1 MYTLKL
7 LLRTMRPKQWS
18 KNVILYAGMVF
29 DRHLFDVRYFT
40 LVTLAFISFCAVSSA
55 VYLLND
61 LIDIEKDRRHPR
73 KCKRPLASGALKP
86 IYAIIAFF
94 LLLGVTLP
102 LSFVLQPLFGLV
114 VLGYFVLQVG
124 YCFLLKNIV
133 ILDVFAIATGF
144 VLRAVAGAV
153 VIEVK
158 ISPWLLVC
166 TMLLALFQALS
177 KRRHELVL
185 LADGATDHRKI
196 LSEYSS
202 ELVQEMISVVTS
214 AVVVAYSLYTIQ
226 AENVPKNSAMA
237 LTIPFVLYGIFRY
250 LYLVYRK
257 DEGGSPEELLLKDIP
272 LLVDIVLW
280 GICSVSIL
288 YLFPIR

>member
-1 MYTLKL
+1 MQVLKL
-7 LLRTMRPKQWS
+7 LLLTMRPKQWL
-18 KNVILYAGMVF
+18 KNGIVYAGVVF
-29 DRHLFDVRYFT
+29 DRHVFEFKPMAYAT
-40 LVTLAFISFCAVSSA
+40 LGFIIFCAVSSA

-61 LIDIEKDRRHPR
+61 LVDIEKDRNHPR
-73 KCKRPLASGALKP
+73 KCKRPLASGRLKP
-86 IYAIIAFF
+86 QYAMIALF
-94 LLLGVTLP
+94 LLVGLTIP
-102 LSFVLQPLFGLV
+102 AAFILQPIFGLV
-114 VLGYFVLQVG
+114 VLAYFTLQIG
-124 YCFLLKNIV
+124 YCFYLKNIV
-133 ILDVFAIATGF
+133 ILDVFAIAFGF

-166 TMLLALFQALS
+166 TLLLALFIGLG
-177 KRRHELVL
+177 KRRHELIL

-214 AVVVAYSLYTIQ
+214 AVVVAYSLYTINS
-226 AENVPKNSAMA
+226 ENVPKNYMMA
-237 LTIPFVLYGIFRY
+237 LTIPFVLYAIFRY

-272 LLVDIVLW
+272 LLVDIMLW
-280 GICSVSIL
+280 GLSSMAIL
-288 YLFPIR
+288 YFFR

>member
-1 MYTLKL
+1 
-7 LLRTMRPKQWS
+7 MRPKQWA
-18 KNVILYAGMVF
+18 KNAIVYAGVVF
-29 DRHLFDVRYFT
+29 AGHLSEFRYLAYAT
-40 LVTLAFISFCAVSSA
+40 LGFIFFCAVSSA

-61 LIDIEKDRRHPR
+61 LVDIEKDRKHPR
-73 KCKRPLASGALKP
+73 KCKRPLASGRLKP
-86 IYAIIAFF
+86 PYAVIMLF
-94 LLLGVTLP
+94 LLLGITLP
-102 LSFVLQPLFGLV
+102 ASFLLQPIFGLV
-114 VLGYFVLQVG
+114 ILGYFILQLG
-124 YCFLLKNIV
+124 YTFYLKNIV

-185 LADGATDHRKI
+185 LADEATDHRKI
-196 LSEYSS
+196 LKEYSN

-214 AVVVAYSLYTIQ
+214 AVVVTYSLYTIT
-226 AENVPKNSAMA
+226 AENVPKNYMMA

-257 DEGGSPEELLLKDIP
+257 DEGGSPEELLLKDLP
-272 LLVDIVLW
+272 LLVDILLW
-280 GICSVSIL
+280 GGSSVIIL
-288 YLFPIR
+288 YFFR